1 MNKLFF
7 PDNFI
12 WGAATA
18 SYQIEGAWNKDG
30 KKMSIWDSFSHTP
43 GNVKNADKGDVA
55 CDHYHRFEED
65 VEIMKQ
71 LGLDTYRFSVS
82 WPRIIPDG
90 KGKVNQKG
98 LDFYKR
104 LIEKLLEAEISPTLT
119 LYHWDLPFELQK
131 IGGWANRDVAEYFAE
146 YAELMFDE
154 LGDKVDRW
162 ITHNEPWVVSFLG
175 HHKGE
180 HAPGLNDLKLALNAS
195 HNLLVSHGKSVERF
209 RSKNLDGEIG
219 ITLNLHQT
227 YPASSSKK
235 DKKAAKLAKENINNW
250 FLDPIFKE
258 KYPGRLLN
266 IYNQAVGGFEIKDDD
281 MKLIAKEIDF
291 LGINYY
297 TRAVTKY
304 NSNNKI
310 IPISNIKPEGSKYTD
325 MGWEVYPQGLYDLL
339 IEIKEKYGDLP
350 LYITEN
356 GAAFKDELNDGRIKD
371 NERIEYL
378 KKHFKAAHKAIEN
391 GVNLQGYY
399 VWSLMDNFEWAY
411 GYDKRFGLVYIDYDN
426 SQERFLKDSAK
437 WYKKVIKN
445 NGLEK

>member
-12 WGAATA
+12 WGTATA

-43 GNVKNADKGDVA
+43 GNVENADTGDVA

-266 IYNQAVGGFEIKDDD
+266 IYNQAVGGFEIKDGD

-378 KKHFKAAHKAIEN
+378 KKHFKA
-391 GVNLQGYY
+391 
-399 VWSLMDNFEWAY
+399 
-411 GYDKRFGLVYIDYDN
+411 
-426 SQERFLKDSAK
+426 
-437 WYKKVIKN
+437 
-445 NGLEK
+445 